1 MTFDMNRIWSQA
13 VAMVRA
19 DWQNLALIA
28 GIFFL
33 LPNLIVVVALPD
45 LMGQLQVP
53 PTNADELIARLT
65 PLLPT
70 LLTIGVVTMLLSIF
84 GYAAM
89 IRLLAHDRPS
99 MGEAMRAA
107 IGALPMLL
115 GCVLVAF
122 AGYMVFALVGGMAVA
137 LVALGLGLLIGPEA
151 ASLVGIILLVL
162 VLAWLAVR
170 FTLVTAVVMLEGVSS
185 PLAAFTRSW
194 QLTKSSHRRL
204 CAFLALLLLPYLV
217 VSGLISNVA
226 GLTGNLFFSAL
237 VSGLLSVAFT
247 MLLTAIIV
255 AMHQQLSGA
264 AQASAE
270 AFK

>member
-99 MGEAMRAA
+99 MGEA
-107 IGALPMLL
+107 LL

>member
-19 DWQNLALIA
+19 EWQNLALIA

-33 LPNLIVVVALPD
+33 LPSLVIVVALPD
-45 LMGQLQVP
+45 LVGQLQVP
-53 PTNADELIARLT
+53 MTNADQLIEKLT

-99 MGEAMRAA
+99 VAEALRATV
-107 IGALPMLL
+107 GALPMLL
-115 GCVLVAF
+115 GCLLVAF
-122 AGYMVFALVGGMAVA
+122 AGYMAFALVGGMAVA

-151 ASLVGIILLVL
+151 ASLVGIVVLVL

-170 FTLVTAVVMLEGVSS
+170 FTLTTAVVMLEGAGS

-194 QLTKSSHRRL
+194 QLTKASHRRL
-204 CAFLALLLLPYLV
+204 CAFLALLLLPYMV
-217 VSGLISNVA
+217 ISGLVSNVA
-226 GLTGNLFFSAL
+226 ALAGNPFFNAL
-237 VSGLLSVAFT
+237 ISGLLSVAFT
-247 MLLTAIIV
+247 MLLTAIIT
-255 AMHQQLSGA
+255 ALHQQLSGA
-264 AQASAE
+264 AAGSAE

>member
-19 DWQNLALIA
+19 EWQDLALIA

-33 LPNLIVVVALPD
+33 LPSLAVVILLPD
-45 LMGQLQVP
+45 LLIELQVP
-53 PTNADELIARLT
+53 MTSADELIARLT
-65 PLLPT
+65 PLVPQMLTVGLVT
-70 LLTIGVVTMLLSIF
+70 LLLSIF

-89 IRLLAHDRPS
+89 IRLLAPDRPTV
-99 MGEAMRAA
+99 GVALRAT
-107 IGALPMLL
+107 IGALPMLA
-115 GCVLVAF
+115 GCLLVAV
-122 AGYMVFALVGGMAVA
+122 AGYIAFAIVGGMAVA
-137 LVALGLGLLIGPEA
+137 MLALGLGLLIGPEA
-151 ASLVGIILLVL
+151 ASVAGIVLLAL

-170 FTLVTAVVMLEGVSS
+170 FVLVTAVVMLEGAGG

-194 QLTKSSHRRL
+194 RLTGGSHRRL
-204 CAFLALLLLPYLV
+204 CAFLALLLLPYMV
-217 VSGLISNVA
+217 ISGLVTNVA
-226 GLTGNLFFSAL
+226 LLAGNLFFNAL

-247 MLLTAIIV
+247 ILLTAIIV
-255 AMHQQLSGA
+255 ALHQQLSGA